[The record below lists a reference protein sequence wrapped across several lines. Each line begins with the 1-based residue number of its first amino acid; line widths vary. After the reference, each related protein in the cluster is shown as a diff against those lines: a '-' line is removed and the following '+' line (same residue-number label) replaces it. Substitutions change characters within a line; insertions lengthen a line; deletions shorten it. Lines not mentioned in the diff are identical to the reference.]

1 MKKQYIVNLTK
12 EERNH
17 LIHLLAGGT
26 KKVREV
32 KRAQI
37 LLKADDGWTD
47 QQIAD
52 ALHVGRATAE
62 RIRKRYAEQGMEAA
76 LHDKKRNRVYE
87 RKMDGEVEARLIALV
102 NSTPP
107 AGHKRWTLRLLANR
121 LVALEEVPLESISYE
136 TIRLTLKKTNSS
148 LGDEKNG

>member
-1 MKKQYIVNLTK
+1 MKKQYHVNLTK

-17 LIHLLAGGT
+17 LIHMLMGGT
-26 KKVREV
+26 KKVREI
-32 KRAQI
+32 KRTQI

-52 ALHVGRATAE
+52 ALHVGRATVE
-62 RIRKRYAEQGMEAA
+62 RTRKRFAEEGLEAA

-87 RKMDGEVEARLIALV
+87 RKMDGAVEARLIALL
-102 NSTPP
+102 NSKPP
-107 AGHKRWTLRLLANR
+107 DGRKRWTLRLLAEQ
-121 LVALEEVPLESISYE
+121 LVVLEEEPFDSISHE

-148 LGDEKNG
+148 LGNEKNG

>member
-1 MKKQYIVNLTK
+1 MKKQYHVNLTK

-17 LIHLLAGGT
+17 LIHLLTGGT

-47 QQIAD
+47 PQIEE
-52 ALHVGRATAE
+52 ALHVGRATVE
-62 RIRKRYAEQGMEAA
+62 RIRKRYAEQGLAVA

-87 RKMDGEVEARLIALV
+87 RKMDGAVEARLIALV
-102 NSTPP
+102 HSVPP
-107 AGHKRWTLRLLANR
+107 AGRKRWTLRLLADH
-121 LVALEEVPLESISYE
+121 LVALEEVPRWKGCLW
-136 TIRLTLKKTNSS
+136 RAFPMKPFV
-148 LGDEKNG
+148 